1 MVIGR
6 RIDVPWTA
14 NKSLFLPDDVNNEST
29 KGKPITTYAED
40 FFFIARNAFPWR
52 RVYGDLVI
60 GRPGYDNF
68 VVATA
73 IRNNV
78 SVVDATL
85 TLPAIHQS
93 DQEGNRAG
101 WQHTDSGRNWR
112 RIGKFNYAH
121 GSPSCAPYETRFD
134 ESDGSIRVLQ
144 RKFSVL
150 PKVCYNV
157 TAARSIQFD
166 RTLRPELGISRI

>member
-14 NKSLFLPDDVNNEST
+14 NKSLYLPYDVTYEST
-29 KGKPITTYAED
+29 KGKPIKTYAED
-40 FFFIARNAFPWR
+40 FFFIARNAFPWH
-52 RVYGDLVI
+52 RVHEDLVI

-68 VVATA
+68 VVAIA
-73 IRNNV
+73 VYNNV
-78 SVVDATL
+78 SVIDATL
-85 TLPAIHQS
+85 TLRAIHQS

-101 WQHTDSGRNWR
+101 WQHRDNGRNWR
-112 RIGKFNYAH
+112 RIGKFNYAQ

-134 ESDGSIRVLQ
+134 ENGRVRVLR
-144 RKFSVL
+144 RKYSVL

-157 TAARSIQFD
+157 TTVRSIKFD
-166 RTLRPELGISRI
+166 GIIEQ